1 MFTID
6 ASVHVNALNR
16 AEAGSGESQAFL
28 EFVSKRSVPVFS
40 PTVLLVEVATTIAR
54 VFNDPAKG
62 IAFAQVIHR
71 LPGQVWVPL
80 DEITALEAGR
90 LGAIHGLRGADAV
103 YAAIAHRHRSTLI
116 TLDRQQLERLS
127 PILRTQQPI
136 EALISLT
143 DKSRD

>member
-16 AEAGSGESQAFL
+16 AEAGSSESQAFL
-28 EFVSKRSVPVFS
+28 EFVSRRSIPVIS

-54 VFNDPAKG
+54 VFDDPAKG
-62 IAFAQVIHR
+62 IAFSQVIHH
-71 LPGQVWVPL
+71 LPNQVWVPL
-80 DEITALEAGR
+80 DEIISLEAGR
-90 LGAIHGLRGADAV
+90 LGAIHALRGADAV
-103 YAAIAHRHRSTLI
+103 YAAVAHRHRSTLI

-127 PILRTQQPI
+127 PIIKAQRPI

-143 DKSRD
+143 NNK